1 MITRRC
7 QTDKIVVLVLVLFLI
22 PLLTLRAKDFWE
34 QKPFTDW
41 SEREAYRILSDSPW
55 GKSQNVT
62 LLGNESDFRQG
73 RQESPGVPPP
83 AGAGGARGASGGDLR
98 SDSTTGRTGPAAG
111 GPGYGGEPGGL
122 AKSIPFQVSWY
133 SSVKVRQA
141 LGRLGQLHGNIS
153 TEQVNNFTQQPME
166 NYVIAVSGPMM
177 KALEQASLESLKA
190 KTFLLSKKDKKKKIE
205 LKEYMSP
212 KDRKDGMALFVFPHT
227 TAEGTPLLEVTDDE
241 AQFVTEQ
248 EPLRIKASFK
258 LSKMMVDG
266 KLDI

>member
-1 MITRRC
+1 MITPGH
-7 QTDKIVVLVLVLFLI
+7 QTEKIIVLVVILIFL
-22 PLLTLRAKDFWE
+22 PLLTLPAKDFWE
-34 QKPFTDW
+34 EKPFTYW
-41 SEREAYRILSDSPW
+41 NEKEAFRILSDSPW

-62 LLGNESDFRQG
+62 VPGNESDFREG
-73 RQESPGVPPP
+73 RQQSPGIPPT
-83 AGAGGARGASGGDLR
+83 AGAGGARGTAGGDVR
-98 SDSTTGRTGPAAG
+98 SDSGRSAPAGVG
-111 GPGYGGEPGGL
+111 GPGYGGEPGVL
-122 AKSIPFQVSWY
+122 SKSIPFQVSWY

-141 LGRLGQLHGNIS
+141 MGRLGQLHGKVS
-153 TEQVNNFTQQPME
+153 TEQVNDFAQQPME
-166 NYVIAVSGPMM
+166 NYVIAISGSMM
-177 KALEQASLESLKA
+177 KPFEQASLDSLKA

-212 KDRKDGMALFVFPHT
+212 KDRKDGIALFVFPR
-227 TAEGTPLLEVTDDE
+227 TADGKPLLDVTDDE